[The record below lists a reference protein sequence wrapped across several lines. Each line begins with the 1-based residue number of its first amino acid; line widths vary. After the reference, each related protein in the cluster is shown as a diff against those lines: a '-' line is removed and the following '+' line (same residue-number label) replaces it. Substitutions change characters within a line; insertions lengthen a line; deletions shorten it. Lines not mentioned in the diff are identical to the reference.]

1 MLMEADR
8 RRRDESLEDERNFV
22 QGVAGWGL
30 CWGIEG
36 AEKEV
41 DVMEGAGS
49 GLGLLHMH
57 CSSVSFIII
66 CIFAKYLQI

>member
-22 QGVAGWGL
+22 QVEAGWGL
-30 CWGIEG
+30 CWGTEG

-41 DVMEGAGS
+41 DVLEGDGS

-57 CSSVSFIII
+57 CSIVSFNII
-66 CIFAKYLQI
+66 CKFAKYLA